1 MNIADVSIWLR
12 SGGRRWVDVELTA
25 VEAVEEARNAR
36 GRARALASSLNET
49 CSALEWFV
57 SFALSSRAGTRA

>member
-1 MNIADVSIWLR
+1 M
-12 SGGRRWVDVELTA
+12 GRELTA

-57 SFALSSRAGTRA
+57 SFSLGSLLPERVLELLK